1 MHRRAS
7 VARASIRIAHSP
19 SRISQVDRRD
29 KQLDMAAAVAA
40 STKVKLKVTE
50 ETREFFE
57 TLMQEEP
64 DADHQNLRLL
74 IENQLETL
82 RNKSGR
88 CVWHVEVLDWCTDVY
103 RRNPAA
109 YEHMSKGGFLKLPH
123 ADTCRKRAARIQVS
137 SGESP
142 ELYEAL
148 KKRLAGW
155 PPERCE
161 LALLFD
167 EINIV
172 GDIAFKV
179 INKEYNFFGFIDV
192 ETADAGHYSLSPQT
206 CHGQIWVDNL

>member
-179 INKEYNFFGFIDV
+179 INKEYIFFG
-192 ETADAGHYSLSPQT
+192 LST
-206 CHGQIWVDNL
+206 CLLCGGVRCMCGLPGPIR